1 MIGAVSGYGCNLN
14 YGMSPYVHG
23 AEKTAVNA
31 AVGAESVSPVQK
43 VPEVFSNGQTERVG
57 KTPEQLEKERDIALD
72 RMNSDPAAEKIKKR
86 LGIEKCETCENRKYV
101 DGSNEANVSFKTP
114 AHIDPSSAATVVMA
128 HEREHVANAV
138 AEGRKPNAEL
148 VSATVR
154 LHTAICP
161 ECGRSY
167 VSGGVTNTKIKH
179 TTDNSSIDEAKLN
192 FALGK
197 SAKGDLEK
205 AS

>member
-1 MIGAVSGYGCNLN
+1 MIDALSGYSNIG
-14 YGMSPYVHG
+14 YGSSYVHG

-31 AVGAESVSPVQK
+31 SVNAGRVNPVQE
-43 VPEVFSNGQTERVG
+43 VPEVFSNAQTERVG
-57 KTPEQLEKERDIALD
+57 KTPAQIEKEREIAQE
-72 RMNSDPAAEKIKKR
+72 RMDSDTAAEKIKKR

-101 DGSNEANVSFKTP
+101 DGSNESNVSFKSP
-114 AHIDPSSAATVVMA
+114 AHIDPDAAATVVMA

-148 VSATVR
+148 VSASVR

-167 VSGGVTNTKIKH
+167 VAGGVTTTRIKH
-179 TTDNSSIDEAKLN
+179 TADNTPIRDNE
-192 FALGK
+192 FT
-197 SAKGDLEK
+197 E
-205 AS
+205 